1 MVSEWPSVSYAAWS
15 DTCDTLH
22 AHTQVLGKIA
32 VALAP
37 PEPQLQHAALQLTAR
52 GWETLL
58 LPATNGSGG
67 IVAALDLRTHEAV
80 VEHTDGRVERIALT
94 PDRPVRDVTR
104 EVLAAA
110 RELAG
115 AFTFDPTPQEVTW
128 TVPLDEDDEHA
139 RYDPEHVAT
148 YMQAATRAALVLA
161 AFRAPYRGDSTPV
174 NAWWGSFD
182 LAVVLFSGHPAE
194 PPSDDFLTRNS
205 MDAQQFA
212 LGWWPGRPETWPP
225 RLLRLRPPC
234 PRRLLRPRAAT
245 RRLGRATRRVH
256 PRHRRPSAVARSAC
270 RRTRVRPRGLPP
282 RMCRLQLGHGPR
294 GHRRRRTAAD
304 SLAPKAQ
311 TRSQDLVPLDNGR
324 LAHHGG

>member
-182 LAVVLFSGHPAE
+182 RAVVLFSGHPAE

-212 LGWWPGRPETWPP
+212 LGWWPGDQRHGRPAFFAYAHAAPDGFSDLELPLGGWDAQ
-225 RLLRLRPPC
+225 LGEYILDIDDLRQSRDPHAAALEFARAVFRHAC
-234 PRRLLRPRAAT
+234 AVCNWDMGLAAT
-245 RRLGRATRRVH
+245 ADGV
-256 PRHRRPSAVARSAC
+256 
-270 RRTRVRPRGLPP
+270 PP
-282 RMCRLQLGHGPR
+282 PIR
-294 GHRRRRTAAD
+294 
-304 SLAPKAQ
+304 
-311 TRSQDLVPLDNGR
+311 
-324 LAHHGG
+324 